1 MRIFS
6 GGPFEFF
13 WDDTDIMTS
22 KLHKHLKKLRE
33 QLNNPPS
40 PPPKKKY
47 VPKTDIP
54 DTESGLP
61 SDILNSQRKLKMKQ
75 LTMEAQQRRVEEE
88 QECSFRPTTFS
99 KPYVPRERP
108 PKSYWDSQGRL
119 LESDNARD
127 TAQNSRSLNAH
138 LWRKFASESVLDRR
152 PNQGPGEL
160 RRVRT
165 LKYLE
170 VQDLMMFEKQAPG
183 SERKP
188 KRK

>member
-1 MRIFS
+1 
-6 GGPFEFF
+6 
-13 WDDTDIMTS
+13 MTS

-40 PPPKKKY
+40 PPPKKKF

-61 SDILNSQRKLKMKQ
+61 SDVLNPRRKLKMKQ
-75 LTMEAQQRRVEEE
+75 LTMEAQQRQVEEE
-88 QECSFRPTTFS
+88 KECLFRPMTFG
-99 KPYVPRERP
+99 KPYVPSERP
-108 PKSYWDSQGRL
+108 PKEYWDSQGRL
-119 LESDNARD
+119 LENDNSRD
-127 TAQNSRSLNAH
+127 TARNSRSLNSH
-138 LWRKFASESVLDRR
+138 MWRKFVSESALDRR

-160 RRVRT
+160 RRIRT

-170 VQDLMMFEKQAPG
+170 VQNLMMFEKRAPG
-183 SERKP
+183 SERKQNI